1 MIKTT
6 LRMELLFVLL
16 IFPHSS
22 CNNNLNSDFDGDI
35 NLPPGFKIE
44 TYAGNVGNA
53 RSMALSENGILFVGT
68 RQTGGNVYAVL
79 DTNKDFIAD

>member
-1 MIKTT
+1 MIKTNI
-6 LRMELLFVLL
+6 RMELLFVLL

-22 CNNNLNSDFDGDI
+22 CNNNLNSGFDGDI

-44 TYAGNVGNA
+44 IYAGNVSIA
-53 RSMALSENGILFVGT
+53 RSMALSESGILFVGT